1 MSRSLLCFWTVF
13 SACLPILS
21 ACDNTDT
28 SLLRAH
34 QAANRNEL
42 VGGPVAYA
50 DTGDFVLENDKIRVA
65 ILGVERSWG
74 PGIYGGSLVDAD
86 IRRSDSRFPSGQGR
100 DRFAEIFPFANLLV
114 PAPIGTQ
121 VTVLSDG
128 SNGKE
133 ATVRVEGVGMFL
145 FDGLGILRRDKTAL
159 AALYSD
165 PKTAVHFRTDYT
177 VQPGESFVR
186 MKTWVIMD
194 AEAATEH
201 NDVAGRTCKDDSA
214 CESPNMKCAPGSDG
228 KSICVCKSFADL
240 GCGAKKCDANGQI
253 AHQFDAY
260 GCETCDCSDSLP
272 MEYSNGSESVFGI
285 ILGDSAVGAAP
296 QVKRAG
302 VGAGDF
308 VFFGNQNDIFVPGH
322 GFDEEKPIWDG
333 LFANIDLFAHPLSF
347 DFVSAAGGDVSYAYF
362 SKKIKGTDKDPVVL
376 VPVFTSAAT
385 AFVTASLQCDF
396 TRDCTAAGA
405 PADCEALNTAAT
417 ACQNSRV
424 YEFER
429 YLAVGAGDIG
439 SVSDIVFSGRGTPT
453 GTVKGFVRWREANA
467 NATNATVFVLRDPDP
482 KKSWKTADDVIT
494 ANRLL
499 DGSPGV
505 LNAID
510 ADVGLDPVEDGTFSA
525 TLPAG
530 HYVFIAM
537 DEKKVVVGDPVQV
550 EVKVGETNVIAPSLP
565 TPAVVH
571 VAATDGTGAA
581 LPAKA
586 TVVQLGADGKP
597 LWRDGGRRPYFGQ
610 GRLGDGVQF
619 LGFAMDGKF
628 DIPLQA
634 GSYQVVVSHGPEYAI
649 LNKTI
654 TLAEGDDKP
663 LQATLLREVNTAGWV
678 ATDFHLHA
686 EPSFDS
692 GMPLATRVATIAA
705 EGLEYVASTDHDVLS
720 NYQPFI
726 DGFGIQ
732 EWLKAVVGSEVS
744 TLEIGHYIGFPL
756 KYDAET
762 VPSHGSV
769 DWYCQQSQGIVNN
782 ILAKSGFTS
791 DDKPSTIVAHP
802 RDGFLGW
809 AAQGGVNAYSLQ
821 RTLSSLENANPVLR
835 TMGCDFDALE
845 LYNGKRF
852 DMIHTPTAAEVMIF
866 ERCIYRIDH
875 AHSVKPTDGIR
886 AAADGPD
893 CYLKSAPG
901 PSCHPDP
908 DTKEFPAACEACV
921 TTGLDDACPELTDPK
936 HSDRALTLSP
946 LAKCPGDEATSD
958 WLTCQH
964 RYRIAVAQFVS
975 SEILIRTPA
984 EADAWLAESAK
995 PDGSTTVDTLSKLCT
1010 FNDAAKAQ
1018 IDQDFDTVLKPQDQD
1033 RPCARTE
1040 GVMED
1045 WANFLEHGLVRSIVG
1060 GSDSHGLKGEPG
1072 APRTWIRST
1081 TDSVAQINPKE
1092 MAANLRGGQTIASYG
1107 PFVEVSVDGG
1117 LPGDVVAAKG
1127 KTKVSVHVRIQTPSW
1142 FAVDRY
1148 EVWVNGHV
1156 VKEVN
1161 LPASATRTALI
1172 VDADD
1177 TFDVDV
1183 PAGRDS
1189 WVSVNALGTAD
1200 WTLMRPVN
1208 LDVPFGELQLP
1219 RVASMAFANLPVI
1232 NAIFS
1237 TPARIPDFFPI
1248 YPMATTG
1255 AIFLDADGNGR
1266 YDAPLAYPAFCGAPC
1281 DSATGKITAGGSKD
1295 KDCKSIQIDFVCLTP
1310 EGTCGLDV
1318 PGVCSIYEAE
1328 TKSAMHGTFGFHG
1341 GK

>member
-1 MSRSLLCFWTVF
+1 MRRTLPSFSFVLALL
-13 SACLPILS
+13 ALAAGLA

-34 QAANRNEL
+34 VAANRNEL

-100 DRFAEIFPFANLLV
+100 DRFSEIFPFANLLV

-121 VTVLSDG
+121 VSVLNDGSDG
-128 SNGKE
+128 KQ
-133 ATVRVEGVGMFL
+133 ATVRVEGNGMFL

-194 AEAATEH
+194 AEPTTDH
-201 NDVAGRTCKDDSA
+201 NDILGGPCKDDTT
-214 CESPNMKCAPGSDG
+214 CQSPNLKCAAGSDG
-228 KSICVCKSFADL
+228 KSTCQCKSMTEL
-240 GCGAKKCDANGQI
+240 GCGGKVCSSNGQI
-253 AHQFDAY
+253 AHQFDPY
-260 GCETCDCSDSLP
+260 GCETCDCSDTLP
-272 MEYSNGSESVFGI
+272 MTYADGSESVFGI
-285 ILGDSAVGAAP
+285 ILGDSALGTP
-296 QVKRAG
+296 VKRAG

-322 GFDEEKPIWDG
+322 GYDEEKPIWDG
-333 LFANIDLFAHPLSF
+333 LFANVDLFAHPLAF

-362 SKKIKGTDKDPVVL
+362 SKKVAATDKDPVVL

-396 TRDCTAAGA
+396 HRDCTAGDDACA
-405 PADCEALNTAAT
+405 ALEAKSQ
-417 ACQNSRV
+417 ACQYSRV

-439 SVSDIVFSGRGTPT
+439 SVSDIVFSGRGTPV
-453 GTVKGFVRWREANA
+453 GSVKGFVRWRDSGA

-482 KKSWKTADDVIT
+482 TKKWQTADDVIT
-494 ANRLL
+494 ANHLV
-499 DGSPGV
+499 DQSPGV

-510 ADVGLDPVEDGTFSA
+510 ADVGLDPVEDGTFEA
-525 TLPAG
+525 TLPPG

-537 DEKKVVVGDPVQV
+537 DENKVVVGDPVQA
-550 EVKVGETNVIAPSLP
+550 EVKVGETVVLAPSLP
-565 TPAVVH
+565 TPAIVH
-571 VAATDGTGAA
+571 IAATDGAGAA
-581 LPAKA
+581 LPVKA
-586 TVVQLGADGKP
+586 TVVKLGADGKP

-610 GRLGDGVQF
+610 GRLGIGVQY

-628 DIPLQA
+628 DVPLQA
-634 GSYQVVVSHGPEYAI
+634 GTYQVVVSHGPEFSI
-649 LNKTI
+649 LNSTV
-654 TLAEGDDKP
+654 TLADGDDKP
-663 LQATLLREVNTAGWV
+663 LQATLLREVNTTGWV

-692 GMPLATRVATIAA
+692 GMPLATRVATIAS

-726 DGFGIQ
+726 ENFGIQ

-756 KYDAET
+756 KYNALD

-769 DWYCQQSQGIVNN
+769 DWYCEQSQTIVNN

-821 RTLSSLENANPVLR
+821 RSLSSLENANPVLR
-835 TMGCDFDALE
+835 TMGCDFDAME

-852 DMIHTPTAAEVMIF
+852 DMVHTPTTAEVMIF

-875 AHSVKPTDGIR
+875 AKTV
-886 AAADGPD
+886 AD
-893 CYLKSAPG
+893 
-901 PSCHPDP
+901 
-908 DTKEFPAACEACV
+908 
-921 TTGLDDACPELTDPK
+921 LDNACPELTDPK
-936 HSDRALTLSP
+936 HSDRGLTLSP
-946 LAKCPGDEATSD
+946 LTHCPGDEATTD

-984 EADAWLAESAK
+984 EADAWLAAAAK
-995 PDGSTTVDTLSKLCT
+995 PDGSSTVDTLSALCT

-1018 IDQDFDTVLKPQDQD
+1018 IDQDFDSILPPDKQDL
-1033 RPCARTE
+1033 PCARTE

-1045 WANFLEHGLVRSIVG
+1045 WANFLEHGLIRSIVG
-1060 GSDSHGLKGEPG
+1060 GSDSHGFKGEPG
-1072 APRTWIRST
+1072 TPRTWIRSS
-1081 TDSVAQINPKE
+1081 TDVVSSIDSKE
-1092 MAANLRGGQTIASYG
+1092 MAQNLRAGQTMASYG
-1107 PFVEVSVDGG
+1107 PFVEVAVEGA
-1117 LPGDVVAAKG
+1117 LPGDTVAAKG
-1127 KTKVSVHVRIQTPSW
+1127 KSKVSVHVRIQTPSW

-1148 EVWVNGHV
+1148 EVWLNGRV
-1156 VKEVN
+1156 VKEVT

-1177 TFDVDV
+1177 TFDIDL
-1183 PAGRDS
+1183 PTGRDS
-1189 WVSVNALGTAD
+1189 WLAINALGTGET
-1200 WTLMRPVN
+1200 TLMRPVQ

-1232 NAIFS
+1232 NAIFT

-1255 AIFLDADGNGR
+1255 AVFIDSDGNGH

-1281 DSATGKITAGGSKD
+1281 DAATGKITAGAGKD
-1295 KDCKSIQIDFVCLTP
+1295 KACSTIQAEYVCLKP
-1310 EGTCGLDV
+1310 EGICGLDV
-1318 PGVCSIYEAE
+1318 PGVCSIYDAE
-1328 TKSAMHGTFGFHG
+1328 TKAALQGAFGFHG